1 MDITNRKYAIGLDV
15 GIGIGW
21 SIVLLNK
28 REEPAMLYDF
38 GVHCFDKSENPK
50 NNETLNVARRA
61 ARSSRRIIR
70 RRRLRKKEIKEILR
84 KHNIIDDMSFCNEE
98 NVDPYELRFL
108 ALERVLSRDELATVL
123 IHISQRRGFKSNR
136 THDRKNEEDGKVLD
150 AVKNNESLLSEKGYR
165 TVGEMLYKDPLYSE
179 RKRNTTGNYTG
190 VVSRAMIES
199 EVNTIFEQQRA
210 YGSVIATEELQSEY
224 LGRLLAQR
232 NFDEGPGLGSPR
244 YGNQIENMVGK
255 CTFFP
260 DEKRA
265 ATATFSNEY
274 RNLLQTVN
282 NIRTFEGGEK
292 KPLTD
297 EQRKDVVDFALSHK
311 EVSYKQIRK
320 LLSIDPDVDF
330 CISYSQYE
338 DKATAE
344 SKTKIQALKSYHDL
358 KKVINA
364 SISKNRFEEI
374 SSEELDNIATVLTL
388 FKSSD
393 RIKEELEAL
402 DVSSDIVEIADE
414 LPIFDKFASISLK
427 ACKLLIPHLENGMT
441 YDKACVEAGLTV
453 SVCGTKARKLHIT
466 AEDLE
471 PITSP
476 VAKRAIIRTA
486 KVVNAIIDKMGY
498 SPVYINIE
506 TTRELSHSKATKKKI
521 EKRQKENRENNE
533 EARAYITETFGRS
546 KVSALDIE
554 KYKLWR
560 EQGEICIYSNTVI
573 PADILFTNKC
583 EVDHIVPYSISFDNS
598 MSNKVLVYQKE
609 NQLKAQR
616 LPLEYLSGDDRDAFL
631 INVDRIYNGR
641 LMSKK
646 HKLLK
651 EKITDEDV
659 NSFTRKN
666 LQDTSLIATF
676 LMNYLKANL
685 EFDESVTD
693 KKIRVNAVSGSVT
706 AMLRRSWGLNKVR
719 DNGDKHHA
727 MDATVIACTTHS
739 LINRVSSFNRY
750 TETRHNGRSAEE
762 DGFIVE
768 NGLVVDA
775 RTGEVAEE
783 FPIPWNNFALDIT
796 ARLSDK
802 PVEQLKGLNLDIYDG
817 DYSFVKPIFVS
828 RAANHKVSGQAH
840 KETVMSA
847 KRIHEGYAIKKTP
860 LQSLKLDT
868 NGEIK
873 DYFEPESDRLLYEA
887 LKQQLTIHGGDAK
900 KAFKEPFYKPKADG
914 SRGPL
919 VKSVKTKESTTS
931 YVELPGQGGI
941 ALKKGLLR
949 LDIFKSSKGYEA
961 VPVYVNDMLNNDRS
975 LVASSGEIVNPDEFL
990 FSIYQGDVIGFK
1002 KNAEDNEMIMYY
1014 NSFSIR
1020 TSQIEGYPHDTKK
1033 PEKRAEFIK
1042 TIRSAHMLKKYS
1054 VDILGNI
1061 NEIKREKRC

>member
-1 MDITNRKYAIGLDV
+1 MDVTNRKYAIGLDV
-15 GIGIGW
+15 GVGIGW
-21 SIVLLNK
+21 SIVLLNEK
-28 REEPAMLYDF
+28 EEPAMLYDF

-84 KHNIIDDMSFCNEE
+84 KHNVIDDMSFANDE

-108 ALERVLSRDELATVL
+108 ALERILSRDELATVL

-150 AVKNNESLLSEKGYR
+150 AVKNNETLLNANGYR
-165 TVGEMLYKDPLYSE
+165 TVGEMLYKDPIYSE

-199 EVNTIFEQQRA
+199 EVNTIFEQQRSL
-210 YGSVIATEELQSEY
+210 GSAIATEELQSDY

-265 ATATFSNEY
+265 AAATFSNEY

-282 NIRTFEGGEK
+282 NIRIFEAGEK

-297 EQRKDVVDFALSHK
+297 EQRKEVVDFAFSHK
-311 EVSYKQIRK
+311 EVSFKQIRK
-320 LLSIDPDVDF
+320 LLSVDPDVDF

-486 KVVNAIIDKMGY
+486 KVVNAIIDKMGH

-506 TTRELSHSKATKKKI
+506 TTRELSHSKTTKKNI
-521 EKRQKENRENNE
+521 ETRQRKNRESNE
-533 EARAYITETFGRS
+533 EAREYITETFGRS
-546 KVSALDIE
+546 KVSSLDIE

-560 EQGEICIYSNTVI
+560 EQGEVCIYSNTVI

-631 INVDRIYNGR
+631 INVDRIYTGR

-685 EFDESVTD
+685 EFDESATD

-719 DNGDKHHA
+719 DKGDKHHA
-727 MDATVIACTTHS
+727 MDAAVIACTTHS

-750 TETRHNGRSAEE
+750 SETRHNGRSAEE
-762 DGFIVE
+762 DGFVIKDGFVIDIE
-768 NGLVVDA
+768 
-775 RTGEVAEE
+775 TGEVAEE
-783 FPIPWNNFALDIT
+783 FPVPWKDFAFDIT

-840 KETVMSA
+840 KETVMSS

-900 KAFKEPFYKPKADG
+900 IAFKEPFYKPKADG

-941 ALKKGLLR
+941 ALKKGLVR
-949 LDIFKSSKGYEA
+949 VDIFKSKKGYEA
-961 VPVYVNDMLNNDRS
+961 VPIYVRDMIKKERS
-975 LVASSGEIVNPDEFL
+975 LLTASSVAVNSEDFL
-990 FSIYQGDVIGFK
+990 FSLYQGDLIGIK
-1002 KNAEDNEMIMYY
+1002 RNEKDEETIMYY
-1014 NSFSIR
+1014 NSFDIESSR
-1020 TSQIEGYPHDTKK
+1020 IEGYPHDSKR
-1033 PEKRAEFIK
+1033 PENRADYRRS
-1042 TIRSAHMLKKYS
+1042 IRGAYTLKKYNI
-1054 VDILGNI
+1054 DILGNYS
-1061 NEIKREKRC
+1061 EIRQEKRC